1 MAASI
6 GVAEPAAAPAAA
18 VDPAGAGATSD
29 KPGQSV
35 DAAAP
40 AKAERKTF
48 GPGERRVYPIDWLK
62 LIGRE
67 FLSPALVPPTVGS
80 SDVNKHS
87 PAEHATA
94 GGATGGGGAAGGG
107 LGGGLGSGGG
117 LDMARAGRTVPE
129 RPAGGLFP
137 ERGSALGRANSGGL
151 GG

>member
-6 GVAEPAAAPAAA
+6 GVAEPTAAPAAA
-18 VDPAGAGATSD
+18 ADPAGAGATSAD
-29 KPGQSV
+29 KPAQHAE
-35 DAAAP
+35 DAAV

-48 GPGERRVYPIDWLK
+48 GPGERRVYPIEWLM

-67 FLSPALVPPTVGS
+67 FLSPALIPSTVSS

-94 GGATGGGGAAGGG
+94 AGSTGGGGAGGLGGG
-107 LGGGLGSGGG
+107 LGGGLSSGGG

-129 RPAGGLFP
+129 RPAGD
-137 ERGSALGRANSGGL
+137 RKSVV
-151 GG
+151 